1 MLTRPTVYT
10 LPPPP
15 IDRREVLRYA
25 GGREGDSETDALL
38 DRVIGEAMPLY
49 TYTAVLRQAAIE
61 PIAGGV
67 AIEGLPFPSRALADA
82 LAGARRALLF
92 AVTVGPRADRLRSR
106 YARLS
111 PARALLLDALG
122 SERAEALCEA
132 TEARARAEGLR
143 LSRRFSPGYG
153 DLPLTAQRPLF
164 SLLDCERTLGLT
176 LNASLLMSP
185 VKSVT
190 AIAGILD

>member
-1 MLTRPTVYT
+1 MSTAVYT
-10 LPPPP
+10 LPAPP

-25 GGREGDSETDALL
+25 RGREGDAATEALL
-38 DRVIGEAMPLY
+38 NEVIAEAAPLY
-49 TYTAVLRQAAIE
+49 TYTATTRILPLTVGEDTVTLD
-61 PIAGGV
+61 
-67 AIEGLPFPSRALADA
+67 GLTLSSRALAAA
-82 LAGARRALLF
+82 LCGAGRALLL
-92 AVTVGPRADRLRSR
+92 AVTVGPRADRLLSR

-132 TEARARAEGLR
+132 TVAHVTAEGYR
-143 LSRRFSPGYG
+143 LTRRFSPGYG
-153 DLPLTAQRPLF
+153 DLPLAAQRVLF

-176 LNASLLMSP
+176 LNESLLMSP
-185 VKSVT
+185 AKSVT